1 MFINR
6 LFREQALAR
15 RRRQEPL
22 DDRLQVTAPHEW
34 LLVAGLGVIFLALLV
49 YGAVG
54 SVERSLSYDSVVV
67 LPGERHSVISPV
79 TGTVVE
85 VLAEVGD
92 TVEPGQAIAR
102 VRTPADQQWES
113 ATLRLTEQIRE
124 DAEED
129 EGASAE
135 LLRLLLAAT
144 SAEAG
149 GGFAVG
155 GDIVSLI
162 DGEVASISLVTG
174 HPVAS
179 GDLVALVRTDAP
191 GPLEAVALIP
201 AGDAAG
207 IDPGM
212 KARVRVT
219 GGSGDA
225 EVIQAQVASISERT
239 VTTPG
244 WLSELGLRA
253 ERGHLMRVTVADG
266 PLASSVADGQ
276 VGALQVVLGRSSFLS
291 LLAPGGGS

>member
-1 MFINR
+1 VFINR
-6 LFREQALAR
+6 LFREQALER

-34 LLVAGLGVIFLALLV
+34 LLVVGLGVMFVALLA

-54 SVERSLSYDSVVV
+54 SIERSLYYDAVVV
-67 LPGERHSVISPV
+67 LPGERHSVTAPV

-102 VRTPADQQWES
+102 VRTHADQQWES
-113 ATLRLTEQIRE
+113 ATLRLTELLRE
-124 DAEED
+124 EAGQED
-129 EGASAE
+129 GGSAE

-144 SAEAG
+144 SGEAD

-162 DGEVASISLVTG
+162 GGEVVSISLVTG
-174 HPVAS
+174 HPVAA
-179 GDLVALVRTDAP
+179 GDLVALVKTDTP

-201 AGDAAG
+201 TGDASGVSA
-207 IDPGM
+207 GM

-219 GGSGDA
+219 RDNGDA
-225 EVIQAQVASISERT
+225 ETIQAQVASISERT

-244 WLSELGLRA
+244 WLSELGIRM
-253 ERGHLMRVTVADG
+253 ERGHLMRVTLADG
-266 PLASSVADGQ
+266 IPASALADGQ
-276 VGALQVVLGRSSFLS
+276 AGTLQVVLGRSSFLS

>member
-1 MFINR
+1 M
-6 LFREQALAR
+6 
-15 RRRQEPL
+15 
-22 DDRLQVTAPHEW
+22 
-34 LLVAGLGVIFLALLV
+34 FLALLA

-54 SVERSLSYDSVVV
+54 SVERSLSYDAVVV
-67 LPGERHSVISPV
+67 LPGERHSVTAPV

-85 VLAEVGD
+85 VMVEVGD

-102 VRTPADQQWES
+102 VRTHADQQWES
-113 ATLRLTEQIRE
+113 ATLRLTELLRE
-124 DAEED
+124 DEGQED
-129 EGASAE
+129 GASAE
-135 LLRLLLAAT
+135 LLRILLAAT

-162 DGEVASISLVTG
+162 GGEVVSISLVTG
-174 HPVAS
+174 HPVAA
-179 GDLVALVRTDAP
+179 GDLVALVRTDTP

-201 AGDAAG
+201 TGDAAG
-207 IDPGM
+207 LDAGM

-219 GGSGDA
+219 GGNGDA

-239 VTTPG
+239 VTPPG

-253 ERGHLMRVTVADG
+253 ERGHLMRVTLADG
-266 PLASSVADGQ
+266 PPASAVADGQ
-276 VGALQVVLGRSSFLS
+276 IGALQVVLGRSSFLS

>member
-34 LLVAGLGVIFLALLV
+34 LLVTGLGVMFLALLA

-54 SVERSLSYDSVVV
+54 SVERSLSYDAVVV
-67 LPGERHSVISPV
+67 LPGERHSVTAPV

-85 VLAEVGD
+85 VMVEVGD

-102 VRTPADQQWES
+102 VRTHADQQWES
-113 ATLRLTEQIRE
+113 ATLRLTELLRE
-124 DAEED
+124 DAGQED
-129 EGASAE
+129 GASAE
-135 LLRLLLAAT
+135 LLRILLAAT

-162 DGEVASISLVTG
+162 GGEVVSISLVTG
-174 HPVAS
+174 HPVAA

-191 GPLEAVALIP
+191 GPLEVVALIP
-201 AGDAAG
+201 TGDAAG
-207 IDPGM
+207 LNTGM

-219 GGSGDA
+219 GGNGDA

-239 VTTPG
+239 VTPPG

-253 ERGHLMRVTVADG
+253 ERGHLMRVTLADG
-266 PLASSVADGQ
+266 PPASAVADGQ
-276 VGALQVVLGRSSFLS
+276 DGMLQVVLGRSSFLS

>member
-34 LLVAGLGVIFLALLV
+34 LLVAGLGVMFLALLA

-54 SVERSLSYDSVVV
+54 SVERSLSYDAVVV
-67 LPGERHSVISPV
+67 LPGERHSVTAPV
-79 TGTVVE
+79 AGTVVE
-85 VLAEVGD
+85 VLVEEGD
-92 TVEPGQAIAR
+92 TVEPGQAMAR
-102 VRTPADQQWES
+102 VRTHADQQWES
-113 ATLRLTEQIRE
+113 ATRRLTELLRE
-124 DAEED
+124 DAGQED
-129 EGASAE
+129 GASAE
-135 LLRLLLAAT
+135 LLRILLAAT
-144 SAEAG
+144 SAEAS

-162 DGEVASISLVTG
+162 DGEVVSISLATG
-174 HPVAS
+174 HPVAA
-179 GDLVALVRTDAP
+179 GDLVALVRTEAP

-201 AGDAAG
+201 TGDASRLAA
-207 IDPGM
+207 GM

-219 GGSGDA
+219 GGNGDA
-225 EVIQAQVASISERT
+225 EVIQARVASISERT
-239 VTTPG
+239 VTPPG

-253 ERGHLMRVTVADG
+253 ERGHLMRVTLAEG
-266 PLASSVADGQ
+266 PPASAVPDGQ
-276 VGALQVVLGRSSFLS
+276 DGMLQVVLGRSSYLS